1 MAVKMMK
8 GSVNLKVII
17 ILVIL
22 VLVGVLAVLGMN
34 TVKTFLGG
42 AAADVEPKEVMAK
55 SNEDGRGAV
64 ATWKSDKDSMGVVEY
79 GTTPASLLLRAAET
93 EAVTSHQV
101 SLTPLRP
108 NVNYYFRIRI
118 GEEVYDNAG
127 IPYSFKTNSNEEVAA
142 TVTPVSVPTV
152 TPVAGVG
159 TCDKNGDGR
168 ISSIELLNCRQVS
181 PTTPPCDTD
190 RDGRVSSVEKLKCN
204 R

>member
-1 MAVKMMK
+1 MMK

-64 ATWKSDKDSMGVVEY
+64 VTWNSDKDSMGVVEY

-93 EAVTSHQV
+93 ETATSHKV

-108 NVNYYFRIRI
+108 NVNYYFRVRI

-127 IPYSFKTNSNEEVAA
+127 IPYSFKTNSNEEVVA

-152 TPVAGVG
+152 TPAAISS

-168 ISSIELLNCRQVS
+168 VSSIELLNCQRVS
-181 PTTPPCDTD
+181 PTPDLCDSD

>member
-8 GSVNLKVII
+8 GGVNLKVII

-64 ATWKSDKDSMGVVEY
+64 VTWKSDKDSMGVVEY
-79 GTTPASLLLRAAET
+79 GTTPASLLLRSAET
-93 EAVTSHQV
+93 EAATSHQV
-101 SLTPLRP
+101 NLTPLRP

-127 IPYSFKTNSNEEVAA
+127 IPYSFKTNGNEEAVA
-142 TVTPVSVPTV
+142 TVAPVSVPTV
-152 TPVAGVG
+152 TPAAGG
-159 TCDKNGDGR
+159 GSCDKNGDGR
-168 ISSIELLNCRQVS
+168 VSSVELLNCKQVS
-181 PTTPPCDTD
+181 PTPDPCDTD
-190 RDGRVSSVEKLKCN
+190 KDGRVSSVEKLKCS